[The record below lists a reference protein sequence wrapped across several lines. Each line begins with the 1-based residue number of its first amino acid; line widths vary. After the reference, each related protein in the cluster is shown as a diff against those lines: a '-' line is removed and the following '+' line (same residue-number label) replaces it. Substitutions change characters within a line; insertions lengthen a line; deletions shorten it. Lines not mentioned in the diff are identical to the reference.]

1 LQGLVIDRYHR
12 AAANTQFE
20 LALHT
25 EEDEAGI
32 VKGVWAYAAERFDA
46 ATIARW
52 HCYFTALLRQV
63 IADATQNLADLDV
76 MDDAGRR
83 ALAVWGGTVSND
95 LAEFGPVHAGVSR
108 WAQREPGR
116 IAVEFGEARLSYAEL
131 ERWSNRIA
139 HRLRRLGVGAE
150 TLVGVYME
158 RSLELI
164 VGILGVLKA
173 GGAYVALEPAHP
185 VERLRLMADNA
196 KLGIVLT
203 TADLNARITLPGGI
217 TALCLDQD
225 RCEDEHDSAPADE
238 THPEQLAYMLYT
250 SGSTGQPKAA
260 GNTHR
265 GLYNRLAWM
274 QSAYALTPGEGVL
287 QKTPIGFDVS
297 VWELLWPLQT
307 GARMVLAA
315 PGAHRD
321 PAELVRLIQAHRITT
336 LHFVPSMLQEFL
348 TADGI
353 AACQSLKRVI
363 CSGEALE
370 GEQAGGLFE
379 RLPRVAIHNLY
390 GPTECAID
398 VTHWSCDRS
407 ADPRRTIPIGRPI
420 AQTIIRI
427 LDRDLNPVP
436 EGVTGELYLGGR
448 GVGRGYWGQG
458 ALTAERF
465 VPDPYGQPGA
475 RLYRS
480 GDLGY
485 WKNGVIEYVG
495 RLDEQIKLRGQRI
508 ELGEITSRLL
518 RQPGVREA
526 AVLVRE
532 GRIVGYVTGDHPDAE
547 ALRQGLRDYLPEAM
561 VPAKLMILDQLPK
574 TVNGKLD
581 RKALPA
587 PEWAG
592 KDRRPPETEWE
603 IKLAQLWQEILG
615 IEESGQIGRE
625 DSFFDLGGHSLLAMR
640 LVARLRDELQV
651 TVPVRLIFE
660 QPKLYQSAAEI
671 AAMRSAV
678 SAGGDNLDAINALL
692 REMESS

>member
-1 LQGLVIDRYHR
+1 
-12 AAANTQFE
+12 
-20 LALHT
+20 
-25 EEDEAGI
+25 
-32 VKGVWAYAAERFDA
+32 
-46 ATIARW
+46 
-52 HCYFTALLRQV
+52 
-63 IADATQNLADLDV
+63 
-76 MDDAGRR
+76 
-83 ALAVWGGTVSND
+83 
-95 LAEFGPVHAGVSR
+95 
-108 WAQREPGR
+108 
-116 IAVEFGEARLSYAEL
+116 
-131 ERWSNRIA
+131 
-139 HRLRRLGVGAE
+139 
-150 TLVGVYME
+150 
-158 RSLELI
+158 
-164 VGILGVLKA
+164 
-173 GGAYVALEPAHP
+173 
-185 VERLRLMADNA
+185 
-196 KLGIVLT
+196 
-203 TADLNARITLPGGI
+203 
-217 TALCLDQD
+217 
-225 RCEDEHDSAPADE
+225 
-238 THPEQLAYMLYT
+238 
-250 SGSTGQPKAA
+250 
-260 GNTHR
+260 
-265 GLYNRLAWM
+265 
-274 QSAYALTPGEGVL
+274 
-287 QKTPIGFDVS
+287 
-297 VWELLWPLQT
+297 
-307 GARMVLAA
+307 
-315 PGAHRD
+315 
-321 PAELVRLIQAHRITT
+321 
-336 LHFVPSMLQEFL
+336 
-348 TADGI
+348 
-353 AACQSLKRVI
+353 
-363 CSGEALE
+363 
-370 GEQAGGLFE
+370 
-379 RLPRVAIHNLY
+379 
-390 GPTECAID
+390 
-398 VTHWSCDRS
+398 
-407 ADPRRTIPIGRPI
+407 
-420 AQTIIRI
+420 
-427 LDRDLNPVP
+427 
-436 EGVTGELYLGGR
+436 
-448 GVGRGYWGQG
+448 
-458 ALTAERF
+458 
-465 VPDPYGQPGA
+465 VPDPYGQPGT

-508 ELGEITSRLL
+508 ELGEITSWLL